1 MYRLTFRRLLFVGHV
16 LAVLG
21 ALPLVLLGLGVA
33 VAVLVAG
40 SFLAG
45 AALGV
50 YGIAYETS
58 LQEHV
63 PGASLSRVAAI
74 DNLGSLVPVPL
85 GQLAVIPVAAAFGD
99 SEVALV
105 GGIVYA
111 VVAASVLAV
120 RSVRHLPHS
129 TG

>member
-16 LAVLG
+16 FAVLG
-21 ALPLVLLGLGVA
+21 ALPLVLLGLGVP
-33 VAVLVAG
+33 VPVLVAG
-40 SFLAG
+40 AFLAG
-45 AALGV
+45 IALGV

-63 PGASLSRVAAI
+63 PGTSLSRVAAI

-85 GQLAVIPVAAAFGD
+85 GQLAVIPIAAAFGD
-99 SEVALV
+99 ALV
-105 GGIVYA
+105 VLVAGIVYA
-111 VVAASVLAV
+111 VVAAAVLAV
-120 RSVRHLPHS
+120 RSIRQLPHE